1 MCVQLVYLGTLRS
14 EPRESSIKLREYDR
28 FKGFNGTVE
37 LQWLQWGSKASR
49 RSKGSKAFK
58 GRRGILRGR
67 GASGGGLE
75 SSDFTDGVAEMQR
88 LVRKCCKITTN
99 DNNMQGEIDWG
110 VAEMQHPFFVAQHC
124 VAQRHS
130 KTQHLVAKKT
140 NNFNDLTA
148 VNRLTAVVTPQHVVA

>member
-1 MCVQLVYLGTLRS
+1 MAYLGTLRS

-37 LQWLQWGSKASR
+37 LQWASMA
-49 RSKGSKAFK
+49 SMGLKGFKAFK
-58 GRRGILRGR
+58 GFKGLQRSARHFERSRGE
-67 GASGGGLE
+67 LE

-99 DNNMQGEIDWG
+99 DENMQGEIDWG

-148 VNRLTAVVTPQHVVA
+148 VNRLTAVVMPLDIVA

>member
-1 MCVQLVYLGTLRS
+1 M
-14 EPRESSIKLREYDR
+14 
-28 FKGFNGTVE
+28 
-37 LQWLQWGSKASR
+37 
-49 RSKGSKAFK
+49 
-58 GRRGILRGR
+58 RGR
-67 GASGGGLE
+67 EAIGELE

-130 KTQHLVAKKT
+130 KTQYLVAKKT

-148 VNRLTAVVTPQHVVA
+148 VNRLTAVVIPLHVVA

>member
-1 MCVQLVYLGTLRS
+1 M
-14 EPRESSIKLREYDR
+14 
-28 FKGFNGTVE
+28 
-37 LQWLQWGSKASR
+37 
-49 RSKGSKAFK
+49 
-58 GRRGILRGR
+58 RGR
-67 GASGGGLE
+67 EAIGGGLE

-99 DNNMQGEIDWG
+99 DENMQGEIDWG

-148 VNRLTAVVTPQHVVA
+148 VNRLTAVVMPLDIVA

>member
-1 MCVQLVYLGTLRS
+1 M
-14 EPRESSIKLREYDR
+14 
-28 FKGFNGTVE
+28 
-37 LQWLQWGSKASR
+37 
-49 RSKGSKAFK
+49 
-58 GRRGILRGR
+58 RGR
-67 GASGGGLE
+67 GASGELE

-130 KTQHLVAKKT
+130 KTQYLVAKKT

-148 VNRLTAVVTPQHVVA
+148 VNRLTAVVIPQHVVA